1 MSARRAAVVVN
12 PSKVDD
18 DPDVFRADLT
28 DALKRAGWEE
38 PLWLET
44 TVDDP
49 GANQAKEAVRQGVD
63 LVLVHGG
70 DGTVMWTVTGLAGN
84 DIPLGLL
91 PAGTGNLLARNLDLP
106 QQLDEALDVALTGA
120 TRRVDVGD
128 IGDRCFVVMAGM
140 GFDAAMME
148 DAPEGLKKRLGW
160 AAYVVS
166 GAKHLTDRRMRVRL
180 QLDDQAPQRVLARTV
195 LVGNVGTLQGGIP
208 LLPDAEPDD
217 GVLDVA
223 IVSPRG
229 LGEWLSVA
237 WRVVTRR
244 RTRDHQLACYR
255 ARRVSIRT
263 HHRHPRQLDGDPLE
277 PGSELTVS
285 VRPGAL
291 LLRVPQD
298 DKTSDDSH
306 IKELAA

>member
-1 MSARRAAVVVN
+1 MSRAAVVVN

-18 DPDVFRADLT
+18 DPASFRASLT
-28 DALKRAGWEE
+28 DALKRAGWDE

-49 GANQAKEAVRQGVD
+49 GASQAEEAVRQRVD

-70 DGTVMWTVTGLAGN
+70 DGTVMWTVTGLAGS

-120 TRRVDVGD
+120 TRRIDVGD
-128 IGDRCFVVMAGM
+128 LGDRCFVVMAGM

-160 AAYVVS
+160 AAYLVS
-166 GAKHLTDRRMRVRL
+166 GAKHLTDRLMRVTL
-180 QLDDQAPQRVLARTV
+180 VLDDDAPRRLLARTV

-217 GVLDVA
+217 GFLDVVVVA
-223 IVSPRG
+223 PRG
-229 LGEWLSVA
+229 LGQWLSVA
-237 WRVVTRR
+237 ARVITRR
-244 RTRDHQLACYR
+244 RRRDRQLARHR
-255 ARRVSIRT
+255 ARRASIRT

-277 PGSELTVS
+277 PGRELTVS

-298 DKTSDDSH
+298 DKTSDDAH
-306 IKELAA
+306 FEERAA

>member
-1 MSARRAAVVVN
+1 MSRAAVVVN

-18 DPDVFRADLT
+18 DAETFRASLT
-28 DALKRAGWEE
+28 DALKHAGWDE

-49 GANQAKEAVRQGVD
+49 GRGQAETAVRERVD

-70 DGTVMWTVTGLAGN
+70 DGTVMWTVTGLAGS
-84 DIPLGLL
+84 DIPLGVL
-91 PAGTGNLLARNLDLP
+91 PGGTGNLLARNLDLP
-106 QQLDEALDVALTGA
+106 KQLDDALDVALSGA
-120 TRRVDVGD
+120 TRRIDVGD

-160 AAYVVS
+160 AAYLVS
-166 GAKHLTDRRMRVRL
+166 GAKHLTDRPMRVTL
-180 QLDDQAPQRVLARTV
+180 LIDDGAPRHVLARTV
-195 LVGNVGTLQGGIP
+195 LVGNVGTLQGGVP

-223 IVSPRG
+223 VVSPRG
-229 LGEWLSVA
+229 VGQWLSVA
-237 WRVVTRR
+237 FRVLTRQR
-244 RTRDHQLACYR
+244 RHDRQLALHR

-263 HHRHPRQLDGDPLE
+263 RHRHPRQLDGDPVE
-277 PGSELTVS
+277 PGTELTVS

-291 LLRVPQD
+291 LLRVPHD
-298 DKTSDDSH
+298 GKSSDDAH
-306 IKELAA
+306 DKERVA

>member
-1 MSARRAAVVVN
+1 MSRAAVIVN
-12 PSKVDD
+12 PSKILDE
-18 DPDVFRADLT
+18 DPAAFRADLT
-28 DALKRAGWEE
+28 DGLKRAGWAE

-49 GANQAKEAVRQGVD
+49 GAGQAQEAVRQGVD

-70 DGTVMWTVTGLAGN
+70 DGTVMWTVTGLAGSE
-84 DIPLGLL
+84 IPLGLL

-106 QQLDEALDVALTGA
+106 QQFDEALEVALAGA
-120 TRRVDVGD
+120 TRRIDVGE

-140 GFDAAMME
+140 GLDAAMME
-148 DAPEGLKKRLGW
+148 DAPEGMKKRLGW

-166 GAKHLTDRRMRVRL
+166 GAKHLTDRRMRVTL
-180 QLDDQAPQRVLARTV
+180 QLDDDAPQHVLARTV

-223 IVSPRG
+223 ILAPRG

-237 WRVVTRR
+237 WRILTRHRR
-244 RTRDHQLACYR
+244 RDRQLACYR
-255 ARRVSIRT
+255 ARRVSVRT

-277 PGSELTVS
+277 PGNALTVS

-298 DKTSDDSH
+298 QMS
-306 IKELAA
+306 EEAA

>member
-1 MSARRAAVVVN
+1 MSRAAVVVN

-18 DPDVFRADLT
+18 DPASFQANLT
-28 DALKRAGWEE
+28 DALKRAGWDE

-49 GANQAKEAVRQGVD
+49 GANQAEEAVRQGVD
-63 LVLVHGG
+63 LVLVYGG
-70 DGTVMWTVTGLAGN
+70 DGTVMWTVTGLADS

-91 PAGTGNLLARNLDLP
+91 SAGTGNLLARNLDLP

-120 TRRVDVGD
+120 TRRVDLGD
-128 IGDRCFVVMAGM
+128 VGDRCFVVMAGM

-160 AAYVVS
+160 AAYLVS
-166 GAKHLTDRRMRVRL
+166 GAKHLTDRRMRVTL
-180 QLDDQAPQRVLARTV
+180 QLDDDAPKRVLARTV

-217 GVLDVA
+217 GILDVA
-223 IVSPRG
+223 VVGPRG
-229 LGEWLSVA
+229 LGEWAMVA
-237 WRVVTRR
+237 FRVLTRR
-244 RTRDHQLACYR
+244 RQRDRRLACYR

-263 HHRHPRQLDGDPLE
+263 RHRHPRQLDGDPLE
-277 PGSELTVS
+277 PGRELTVS

-298 DKTSDDSH
+298 DKTSGDIH
-306 IKELAA
+306 VEERAA

>member
-1 MSARRAAVVVN
+1 MSRAAVVVN

-18 DPDVFRADLT
+18 DPATYRADLT
-28 DALKRAGWEE
+28 DALKRAGWDE

-49 GANQAKEAVRQGVD
+49 GASQAAEAIRQGVD
-63 LVLVHGG
+63 VVLVHGG
-70 DGTVMWTVTGLAGN
+70 DGTVMWTVTGLAGS

-106 QQLDEALDVALTGA
+106 QQLDDALDVALSGA

-160 AAYVVS
+160 AAYLVS
-166 GAKHLTDRRMRVRL
+166 GAKHLSDRRMRVTL
-180 QLDDQAPQRVLARTV
+180 QLDDGAPQRMLARTV
-195 LVGNVGTLQGGIP
+195 LVGNVGSLQGGIP

-217 GVLDVA
+217 GILDVA
-223 IVSPRG
+223 IVAPRG
-229 LGEWLSVA
+229 LVEWVSVA
-237 WRVVTRR
+237 FRVVTRR
-244 RTRDHQLACYR
+244 RRRDRQLARHR
-255 ARRVSIRT
+255 ARRISIRAS
-263 HHRHPRQLDGDPLE
+263 HRHPRQLDGDPLE
-277 PGSELTVS
+277 PGRELTVS

-298 DKTSDDSH
+298 DKTSDDAH
-306 IKELAA
+306 FEERAA

>member
-1 MSARRAAVVVN
+1 MNRAAVIVN
-12 PSKVDD
+12 PSKVDE
-18 DPDVFRADLT
+18 DPAVFRADLT
-28 DALKRAGWEE
+28 DALKRAGWED

-49 GANQAKEAVRQGVD
+49 GRGQADEAVGQGVD

-70 DGTVMWTVTGLAGN
+70 DGTVMWTVGGLADSG
-84 DIPLGLL
+84 IPLGLL

-120 TRRVDVGD
+120 TRQIDVGD

-166 GAKHLTDRRMRVRL
+166 GAKHLTDRRMRVTL
-180 QLDDQAPQRVLARTV
+180 QLDDAVPQRLLARTV
-195 LVGNVGTLQGGIP
+195 LIGNVGTLQGGIP

-229 LGEWLSVA
+229 LGEWVSVA
-237 WRVVTRR
+237 WRVLTRR
-244 RTRDHQLACYR
+244 RTRDRQLACHR

-263 HHRHPRQLDGDPLE
+263 HHRYPRQLDGDPLA
-277 PGSELTVS
+277 PGRQLTAF

-298 DKTSDDSH
+298 QKR
-306 IKELAA
+306 EEAAA